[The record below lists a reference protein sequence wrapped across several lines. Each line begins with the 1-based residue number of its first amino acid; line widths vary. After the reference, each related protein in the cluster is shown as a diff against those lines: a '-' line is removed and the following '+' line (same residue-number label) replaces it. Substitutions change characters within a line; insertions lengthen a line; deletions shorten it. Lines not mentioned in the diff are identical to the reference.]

1 MRSSDWSS
9 DVCCSDLVE
18 AAVEADQDRPVVR
31 QDLGEQAEDEQH
43 QEDPG
48 RPEAAAVAPEV
59 LPAPAVDRADRDAED
74 ARPAGRSGDRRDPHA
89 SRASKTIRRAAT
101 MYKTTPIRARLRPSR
116 VKNIRVPNIP
126 RYASPSTDP
135 HT

>member
-74 ARPAGRSGDRRDPHA
+74 ARPAGRSGDRRDAHV
-89 SRASKTIRRAAT
+89 SRASKSIRGSIT
-101 MYKTTPIRARLRPSR
+101 MYMTSPIRFSSR
-116 VKNIRVPNIP
+116 
-126 RYASPSTDP
+126 SEE
-135 HT
+135 HTSELQSLMRTP

>member
-59 LPAPAVDRADRDAED
+59 LPAPAVARADRDAED
-74 ARPAGRSGDRRDPHA
+74 ARPAGRTGDRRYAPF
-89 SRASKTIRRAAT
+89 SRAS
-101 MYKTTPIRARLRPSR
+101 MSLRGSLPLLLTDR
-116 VKNIRVPNIP
+116 KNPGKGKCG
-126 RYASPSTDP
+126 
-135 HT
+135 

>member
-74 ARPAGRSGDRRDPHA
+74 ARPAGRNGDRRDAHVP
-89 SRASKTIRRAAT
+89 RASKSNRGTIT
-101 MYKTTPIRARLRPSR
+101 MYITTPIRISSRPNR
-116 VKNIRVPNIP
+116 VKKYSVANITR
-126 RYASPSTDP
+126 
-135 HT
+135 